1 MNRST
6 GPENMFKAK
15 DGVRS
20 LERPHPRDSRLD
32 RNNSNGLVKRI
43 NHLTDMN
50 SPSHG
55 ISEGASLINYGG
67 EKCEFCGSQ
76 SLHALYLGYSFVE
89 WICDICGARTDMSLA
104 KQ

>member
-6 GPENMFKAK
+6 RAEDMFKAK

-20 LERPHPRDSRLD
+20 LEGPHPKDSRLD
-32 RNNSNGLVKRI
+32 RNHSNGSMKQTSHI
-43 NHLTDMN
+43 TDMN
-50 SPSHG
+50 SASHG
-55 ISEGASLINYGG
+55 ISEGASLKNNGG
-67 EKCEFCGSQ
+67 QKCEFCGAQ

-104 KQ
+104 ER